1 MNLTSKLL
9 LNKNTAK
16 FAISALQIYKTYLN
30 TKVHGLA
37 FTINNLK
44 KLTLPDNSKT
54 KEIEKANNKEEK
66 DMKGFLKFF
75 AVAALA
81 ALAAAV
87 YYMYKKDKHLKN
99 LEDMMYGEH
108 FEDDYFDDE
117 TEDFSSYEE
126 ALEEMPAPEETI

>member
-44 KLTLPDNSKT
+44 KLTLPANSKT
-54 KEIEKANNKEEK
+54 KEIEKEEKKEEK

-87 YYMYKKDKHLKN
+87 YYMYKKDKHLRN

-117 TEDFSSYEE
+117 ASDFTSYEE
-126 ALEEMPAPEETI
+126 VLEEASQPEETI

>member
-1 MNLTSKLL
+1 MNFKSKLL
-9 LNKNTAK
+9 FNKNTVK
-16 FAISALQIYKTYLN
+16 FAISAMQVYKTYLT
-30 TKVHGLA
+30 TKVRGLNFA
-37 FTINNLK
+37 ITNLK
-44 KLTLPDNSKT
+44 ALTLKNKEET
-54 KEIEKANNKEEK
+54 KPIEIEKPKEDAE
-66 DMKGFLKFF
+66 MKTFLKFF

-117 TEDFSSYEE
+117 GTDYTAYAEE
-126 ALEEMPAPEETI
+126 LASEPALDEKI